1 MDVDERVLLEVML
14 VSVGEGMFVEDVV
27 YRDGVLYI
35 DKILY
40 QVEDRELFEVCI
52 LLYYLLYNYYC

>member
-40 QVEDRELFEVCI
+40 
-52 LLYYLLYNYYC
+52 